1 VSVDRQALKASELAQ
16 TQRLRIIAITALL
29 VVAALLLGPLAGSL
43 VVAGRTLFV
52 VFLSALALPILFW
65 KVPSSPVIFLVA
77 AAASINRLADN
88 APDAITA
95 RIPLYRS
102 LSETYHVS
110 GPGVLLPIEMV
121 LGISLLVW
129 IAKAIS
135 ERRLTVRASQLG
147 VSLALVMV
155 AALITEGVGLA
166 RHGDVHIS
174 IWELRPFVYL
184 WIAYLLGSQLLTT
197 RSALWAVLWGFVI
210 GVGTKALEGTERV
223 ITLRNVTPRPDA
235 LLEHEESVFFSC
247 FIVITLALWVLGIRG
262 GLRRLATAL
271 LPLVLVAD
279 LGNNRRV
286 SFVMLP
292 LMLLAFVVIA
302 YLRMPERRKLIG
314 VLVGTLLIIG
324 VGYVAVFKESDSL
337 IATPAHAIW
346 SQFRPDP
353 RDASSNQ
360 YRVFE
365 NINLGLDIRHSPIL
379 GEGFGVPIAHPVPV
393 FDASDTDPLINFIP
407 HNNILYVWLRMGVL
421 GMIAFWFMVGAAVV
435 AACRLSLHPDR
446 FLALFGIIA
455 LTTVI
460 AWLFEGWY
468 DKGIVDFRVVF
479 IVGGFLGALGAAT
492 RMAAAEPRLLR
503 KGKPA
508 AEAAPEPEED
518 TALVGKPAPGRQRA
532 LRQVSPPLRPRRVPG
547 T

>member
-65 KVPSSPVIFLVA
+65 KVPSSPVVFLVA

-110 GPGVLLPIEMV
+110 GPGVLLPVEMV

-197 RSALWAVLWGFVI
+197 RSTLWAVLWGFVI

-271 LPLVLVAD
+271 LPLVIVAD

-292 LMLLAFVVIA
+292 LMLLAFVVIT

-446 FLALFGIIA
+446 FLALFGVIA

-508 AEAAPEPEED
+508 AEAVPEPEED